1 VFKLTCTICGTEYEA
16 VYAKRLYCSNA
27 CKMRAHRARK
37 AAKAAQSAPARAEL
51 VGKLERFAPQTAAL
65 ARELIGTAGEDCT
78 ELIVKLVGQAVREI
92 GAPRATNGAKVKGE
106 TMPMS

>member
-1 VFKLTCTICGTEYEA
+1 MFKLTCAVCGAEYEA
-16 VYAKRLYCSNA
+16 VYAKRLYCSPR

-37 AAKAAQSAPARAEL
+37 AAQAAEAAPARAEL

-65 ARELIGTAGEDCT
+65 ARELIGTAGDDCT

-92 GAPRATNGAKVKGE
+92 APTVATNGKREK
-106 TMPMS
+106 MPMN